1 PLRQVLATQAPV
13 LNLGHTL
20 REGREP
26 LVELHATGN
35 GHQEHDV
42 PGGIREIPVERLTS
56 LLPERTHLAQHH
68 HPPVGHHWRRVE
80 QRVQCVSSQ
89 VRAPPYLIVEVARGR
104 VHQRVHGN
112 AKVGILSEVVIAMQE
127 ICRRHL
133 AAFDRLAKGAR
144 GGGRHGPN
152 IATIPGVGLMRAS
165 RRPSQEARRIAAI
178 HGGLMPHPHSRFRAV
193 AGAAILGVPLL
204 AGAAASKP
212 AIRAEGTYAILNGAD
227 TAVLE
232 RWVRSDD
239 SLKVTMDVIGQVRL
253 EFTASTNSDATF
265 SNMSMQV
272 FQPGSNEAVEEAHA
286 EFRDDSVIARQKV
299 QAGMDTVRRATR
311 AGAVPYLSPSVTL
324 TEQIV
329 RRARAIGG
337 DSVAVPV
344 FVV

>member
-1 PLRQVLATQAPV
+1 
-13 LNLGHTL
+13 
-20 REGREP
+20 
-26 LVELHATGN
+26 
-35 GHQEHDV
+35 
-42 PGGIREIPVERLTS
+42 
-56 LLPERTHLAQHH
+56 
-68 HPPVGHHWRRVE
+68 
-80 QRVQCVSSQ
+80 
-89 VRAPPYLIVEVARGR
+89 
-104 VHQRVHGN
+104 
-112 AKVGILSEVVIAMQE
+112 
-127 ICRRHL
+127 
-133 AAFDRLAKGAR
+133 
-144 GGGRHGPN
+144 
-152 IATIPGVGLMRAS
+152 
-165 RRPSQEARRIAAI
+165 
-178 HGGLMPHPHSRFRAV
+178 MPHPHSRFRAV
-193 AGAAILGVPLL
+193 AAAAILGVPLL

-344 FVV
+344 FVVGSGGQTLDATVLFAGDSAVVKMGPSEMRLGLAADGSLTGGVVPQQATVRIVRVGG